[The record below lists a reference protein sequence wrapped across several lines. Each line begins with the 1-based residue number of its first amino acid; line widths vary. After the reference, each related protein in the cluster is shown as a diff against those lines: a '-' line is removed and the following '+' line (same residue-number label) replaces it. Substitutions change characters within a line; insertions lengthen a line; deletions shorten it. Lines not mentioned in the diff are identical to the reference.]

1 MNAVVEFMID
11 ERNIAVGGAGLGFLS
26 SSVVL
31 TGVIDQEAHIVFNHE
46 FVWDTGIG
54 HGKEDIGLNLLVTQ
68 G

>member
-1 MNAVVEFMID
+1 MDAVIEFMIN

-26 SSVVL
+26 PSVVL
-31 TGVIDQEAHIVFNHE
+31 TGVIDQQAHIVFNHE
-46 FVWDTGIG
+46 FVWGTGSG